1 MTIDP
6 IALASVPAAVSALG
20 NELLKGMATEA
31 GKSAWTCVKSP
42 STIWQNSHLSSR
54 CRYHALG

>member
-6 IALASVPAAVSALG
+6 IGLESATAAVSALG

-31 GKSAWTCVKSP
+31 RKSAWAGVKSP
-42 STIWQNSHLSSR
+42 STIWQNSHLSSW
-54 CRYHALG
+54 CRYTLR